1 MAERS
6 GADNPLDQLR
16 LSLMQEVLPVGL
28 AMIERARDGGPAKV
42 AEAFTAGS
50 QDPIADLRQEGEPA
64 ARTVREQLDQVSPGL
79 GNPVMP
85 VTVSVEETEPIDV
98 QEQPEGSAN
107 HATASSQATAA
118 HQPTA
123 PDERRELL
131 ETLYRIEARLA
142 LLRSELKT
150 VNAAT

>member
-28 AMIERARDGGPAKV
+28 AMFERARDGGPAKV

-50 QDPIADLRQEGEPA
+50 QDPIADLREEGEPA
-64 ARTVREQLDQVSPGL
+64 AKSVREQLDQVSPGL

-85 VTVSVEETEPIDV
+85 VTVSVEEPVDVTEVAAD
-98 QEQPEGSAN
+98 QPSA
-107 HATASSQATAA
+107 A
-118 HQPTA
+118 
-123 PDERRELL
+123 DERGQLL
-131 ETLYRIEARLA
+131 ETLHRIESRLG
-142 LLRSELKT
+142 LLRGHLQTMDPQTES
-150 VNAAT
+150 

>member
-28 AMIERARDGGPAKV
+28 AMFERARDGGPARV

-50 QDPIADLRQEGEPA
+50 HDPIADLREEGEPA
-64 ARTVREQLDQVSPGL
+64 AKSVREQLDQVSPGL

-85 VTVSVEETEPIDV
+85 VTVSVEDPEPMEEDAV
-98 QEQPEGSAN
+98 SADQPSA
-107 HATASSQATAA
+107 A
-118 HQPTA
+118 
-123 PDERRELL
+123 DERNQLL
-131 ETLYRIEARLA
+131 ETLQRIESRLE
-142 LLRSELKT
+142 LLRGHLTMAE
-150 VNAAT
+150 AAADS